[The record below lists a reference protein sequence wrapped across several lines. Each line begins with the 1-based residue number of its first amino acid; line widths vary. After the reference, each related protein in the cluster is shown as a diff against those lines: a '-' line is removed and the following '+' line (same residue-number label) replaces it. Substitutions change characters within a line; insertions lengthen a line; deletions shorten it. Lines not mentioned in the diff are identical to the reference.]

1 MNRFTIKTI
10 ILSLALL
17 VSVFAYAEDETQQ
30 AQQTV
35 TEPDKT
41 VAIADA
47 RTPAGAEMLGAVYDR
62 PYTVRGIT
70 YYRMKSVESFKQKG
84 LASWYGKDDHGK
96 MTSSG
101 EKYNMF
107 DKTAAHKQ
115 LPLGSLV
122 RVDCEETGKSVV
134 VRINDR
140 GPHVPGRII
149 DLSYAAANELEL
161 VGKGLTKVSVT
172 LLNGEEETEEPEFGN
187 FSVQLASFTIRQ
199 NAEEVAGGIQNAIIE
214 PAIINGNEY
223 FRVRVIGFT
232 TREDAIAFKDGKSQ
246 TYPNALIISE

>member
-1 MNRFTIKTI
+1 MNRFTWKTI
-10 ILSLALL
+10 ILSLVLL
-17 VSVFAYAEDETQQ
+17 ASAFAYAEDETAQ
-30 AQQTV
+30 AEQPKAET
-35 TEPDKT
+35 DKT

-47 RTPAGAEMLGAVYDR
+47 RTPSGAEMLGAVYDR

-84 LASWYGKDDHGK
+84 LASWYGNDDHGK
-96 MTSSG
+96 KTSSG

-122 RVDCEETGKSVV
+122 RVDCAETGKSVV

-149 DLSYAAANELEL
+149 DLSYAAASELNL
-161 VGKGLTKVSVT
+161 VGKGLTKVEIT
-172 LLNGEEETEEPEFGN
+172 LLNGEEETDEPEFGN
-187 FSVQLASFTIRQ
+187 FSVQLASFSIRQ
-199 NAEEVAGGIQNAIIE
+199 NAEEVAGGIRNAIIE

-232 TREDAIAFKDGKSQ
+232 NRDDAMAFKDEKSQ
-246 TYPNALIISE
+246 TYPNALIINE